1 MCNPDASATEPVELN
16 RQSTCI
22 PGHPVF
28 RVMLRL
34 CTFRGFYVARDS
46 KWLSKP
52 STRSWTGTVPPACRP
67 AGQWLTNVGWMSN
80 NVPFL
85 FTKMW
90 SELKMV
96 GRGQWLYS
104 NHRRDLG
111 TVEFRN
117 TKVWLTIFPLLREGN
132 YLNEFRGIET
142 EEDRKAPFLNLA
154 LWKTIT
160 VAVVAGTEGTLFNV
174 QGEARRAD
182 REVKERFPTST
193 KRVQSLTH
201 TPLQDFHFL
210 LPHRTPEGRKCS
222 KHTGLSAQLWT
233 PNQRAKNNIK

>member
-1 MCNPDASATEPVELN
+1 MCDPATSATEPVELN

-28 RVMLRL
+28 RVMRL
-34 CTFRGFYVARDS
+34 CTFRGFYMARDS

-52 STRSWTGTVPPACRP
+52 STRSWTGTVPPPCRLV
-67 AGQWLTNVGWMSN
+67 GQWLTNVGWMSN

-104 NHRRDLG
+104 NHRCDLG
-111 TVEFRN
+111 TAECRN
-117 TKVWLTIFPLLREGN
+117 TKVWLTIFSLLREGN
-132 YLNEFRGIET
+132 YLNKCRGNET

-154 LWKTIT
+154 VSKTIT
-160 VAVVAGTEGTLFNV
+160 FAVVAGTEGTLFNV
-174 QGEARRAD
+174 QGEARQAN

-201 TPLQDFHFL
+201 APLQAFHFL
-210 LPHRTPEGRKCS
+210 LPHHTPERRKCS

>member
-1 MCNPDASATEPVELN
+1 MCDPDASATEPVELN

-34 CTFRGFYVARDS
+34 CTFRGFYMARDS

-52 STRSWTGTVPPACRP
+52 STRSWTGTVPPPCRP

-90 SELKMV
+90 SGLKMV
-96 GRGQWLYS
+96 GGGQWLCS

-111 TVEFRN
+111 TAEFRN
-117 TKVWLTIFPLLREGN
+117 TNVWLAIFPLLREGN

-154 LWKTIT
+154 LWKTIAVT
-160 VAVVAGTEGTLFNV
+160 VVAGTEGTLFNV
-174 QGEARRAD
+174 QGEARRAN

-210 LPHRTPEGRKCS
+210 LPRHTPEGRKCS
-222 KHTGLSAQLWT
+222 KHTGLSAQHWT